1 MNNEKKVI
9 IVEDE
14 VALSKALQASLVEN
28 NIGFLAA
35 YDGKEALD
43 MINSQKPDVILLDI
57 MLPKM
62 DGFSLLE
69 ILKGQPETKDI
80 PVIILSNLGQEEDI
94 EKGKQLGAVDY
105 VVKARI
111 DLENFVAKVKKYL
124 S

>member
-1 MNNEKKVI
+1 MNKEKKVI

-14 VALSKALQASLVEN
+14 VSLSKALQAALTEED
-28 NIGFLAA
+28 IKFITA
-35 YDGKEALD
+35 YDGKAALD